1 MPETSD
7 RSELLFVKLGG
18 SLITDKTQPF
28 TLLRQNLV
36 RLANEIR
43 QALDKRPELQ
53 LVIGHGS
60 GSFGHWAAQPY
71 GTRDGVHTQS
81 QWCGFARVSAAANRL
96 NQIVTEVLLDA
107 GVPVLSIQP
116 SATAL
121 CHDGHLE
128 QLDTAPHIR
137 AVQRGLV
144 PLLYGDVSW
153 DDVRG
158 GTIVSTEELFFYLA
172 QTLHPTRILLLGE
185 TPGVVNDSGQVI
197 PSITPDNLA
206 QVRETLRGSRGVDV
220 TGGMESKVLGMLD
233 LVARVPETVVI
244 ILGGNQPGLAQDAIL
259 NTRFTQGTRIERRS
273 PGSTSPGIV

>member
-1 MPETSD
+1 M
-7 RSELLFVKLGG
+7 
-18 SLITDKTQPF
+18 
-28 TLLRQNLV
+28 
-36 RLANEIR
+36 
-43 QALDKRPELQ
+43 
-53 LVIGHGS
+53 
-60 GSFGHWAAQPY
+60 
-71 GTRDGVHTQS
+71 
-81 QWCGFARVSAAANRL
+81 
-96 NQIVTEVLLDA
+96 
-107 GVPVLSIQP
+107 
-116 SATAL
+116 
-121 CHDGHLE
+121 
-128 QLDTAPHIR
+128 
-137 AVQRGLV
+137 